1 MLPLE
6 GVRVLDFSTLLPGPL
21 ASLILAE
28 AGAEVIKVE
37 RPGTGEDMRAYE
49 PQLGGT
55 AAGFALLNRG
65 KRAIALDLRAP
76 GAAQSILDLAPGVDI
91 VLEQFRP
98 GVMSRLGLGYEN
110 FRAVNP
116 RIVYCA
122 LTGYGQSGPKAQVAG
137 HDLSYSADTGLLSL
151 AAGADGMPGMPP
163 ALIADIGAGTYPAVV
178 NILLALRRRDASGE
192 GAFLDVAMTDNLFT
206 FMFWGLAMGNG
217 SGKWPRPGQEQTTG
231 GSPRYRVYRTADGR
245 YLAVAALEDKFWQAF
260 CRIVEL
266 PAAWCD
272 DRPDPARSIAE
283 VARRIEARPAA
294 HWERAFAGADVCCA
308 VVRTLEEAI
317 RDIHF
322 RARGLFERQVT
333 LPGHTLP
340 ALPVPVVPNLRSPR
354 EDAAAPAVGADNANL
369 LPSPH
374 GTARSAKSGG

>member
-37 RPGTGEDMRAYE
+37 RPGQGEDMRAYA

-76 GAAQSILDLAPGVDI
+76 GAARSILELARGVDI

-98 GVMSRLGLGYEN
+98 GVMGRLGLGYED

-116 RIVYCA
+116 RIIYCA

-137 HDLSYSADTGLLSL
+137 HDLNYAAETGLLSL

-163 ALIADIGAGTYPAVV
+163 TLIADIGAGTYPAVV

-192 GAFLDVAMTDNLFT
+192 GAFLDIAMTDNLFT
-206 FMFWGLAMGNG
+206 FMFWGLAQGNG
-217 SGKWPRPGQEQTTG
+217 GGEWPRTGKEQVTG
-231 GSPRYRVYRTADGR
+231 GSPRYRVYRTADSR

-260 CRIVEL
+260 CRIIDL
-266 PAAWCD
+266 PADLCD
-272 DRPDPARSIAE
+272 DRTDPEASIAG
-283 VARRIEARPAA
+283 VAQRIEASASA
-294 HWERAFAGADVCCA
+294 HWEREFAGVDVCCA
-308 VVRTLEEAI
+308 LVRTLEEAV

-322 RARGLFERQVT
+322 RARGLFERNVT

-340 ALPVPVVPNLRSPR
+340 ALPVPVVPNLRSPGAN
-354 EDAAAPAVGADNANL
+354 AAAPMVGADNASL
-369 LPSPH
+369 L
-374 GTARSAKSGG
+374 GNADAAARSTE

>member
-37 RPGTGEDMRAYE
+37 RPGQGEDMRAYE

-76 GAAQSILDLAPGVDI
+76 GAAQSILDLAPDVDI

-98 GVMSRLGLGYEN
+98 GVMRRLGLGYED

-116 RIVYCA
+116 KIIYCA
-122 LTGYGQSGPKAQVAG
+122 LTGYGQSGPKSQVAG
-137 HDLSYSADTGLLSL
+137 HDLSYAAETGLLSF
-151 AAGADGMPGMPP
+151 AAGSDGMPGIPP
-163 ALIADIGAGTYPAVV
+163 TLIADIGAGTYPVVV

-206 FMFWGLAMGNG
+206 FMFWGLAMGHG
-217 SGKWPRPGQEQTTG
+217 SGNWPRPGKEQLTG
-231 GSPRYRVYRTADGR
+231 GSPRYRVYRTADAR

-266 PAAWCD
+266 PAALCD
-272 DRPDPARSIAE
+272 DRRDPAASIAE
-283 VARRIEARPAA
+283 VERRIEARPAA
-294 HWERAFAGADVCCA
+294 HWDQAFAGVDVCCA

-322 RARGLFERQVT
+322 RARGLFERKVT
-333 LPGHTLP
+333 LPEHTLP
-340 ALPVPVVPNLRSPR
+340 ALPVPVVPSLRSPSVAR
-354 EDAAAPAVGADNANL
+354 AAPMVGADNASL
-369 LPSPH
+369 LPSIHAAP
-374 GTARSAKSGG
+374 RSAV

>member
-37 RPGTGEDMRAYE
+37 RPGKGEDMRAYD
-49 PQLGGT
+49 PQLSGT

-116 RIVYCA
+116 GIIYCA

-137 HDLSYSADTGLLSL
+137 HDLSYAAETGLLSL

-163 ALIADIGAGTYPAVV
+163 TLIADIGAGTYPAVV

-206 FMFWGLAMGNG
+206 FMFWGLAMGHG
-217 SGKWPRPGQEQTTG
+217 AGGWPRPAKEQLTG
-231 GSPRYRVYRTADGR
+231 GSPRYRVYRTADAR
-245 YLAVAALEDKFWQAF
+245 YLAVAALEEKFWQAF
-260 CRIVEL
+260 CRIIEL
-266 PAAWCD
+266 PAALYD
-272 DRPDPARSIAE
+272 DRRDPAASIAE
-283 VARRIEARPAA
+283 VARRIEARPAG
-294 HWERAFAGADVCCA
+294 HWDEAFSGVDVCCA

-322 RARGLFERQVT
+322 RARGLFERKVT

-340 ALPVPVVPNLRSPR
+340 ALPVPVVPNLRSPNA
-354 EDAAAPAVGADNANL
+354 EAAAPMVGADNASL
-369 LPSPH
+369 LPHTHATPP
-374 GTARSAKSGG
+374 SAE

>member
-21 ASLILAE
+21 AGLILAE

-37 RPGTGEDMRAYE
+37 RPGQGEDMRAYE

-55 AAGFALLNRG
+55 GAGFTLLNRG
-65 KRAIALDLRAP
+65 KRSIALDLRAP

-110 FRAVNP
+110 FRAANP
-116 RIVYCA
+116 RIIYCA

-137 HDLSYSADTGLLSL
+137 HDLSYAAEAGLLSL

-163 ALIADIGAGTYPAVV
+163 TLIADIGAGTYPAVV

-206 FMFWGLAMGNG
+206 FMFWGLAMGHG
-217 SGKWPRPGQEQTTG
+217 SGKWPRAGEEQLTG

-245 YLAVAALEDKFWQAF
+245 YLAVAALEEKFWQAF
-260 CRIVEL
+260 CRIIDL
-266 PAAWCD
+266 PAALCD
-272 DRPDPARSIAE
+272 DRRDPAASIAE
-283 VARRIEARPAA
+283 TARRIEAQAAA
-294 HWERAFAGADVCCA
+294 HWDQVFAGVDVCCA
-308 VVRTLEEAI
+308 VVRTIEEAI

-322 RARGLFERQVT
+322 RARGLFERKVT

-354 EDAAAPAVGADNANL
+354 IEAAAPMVGADNASL
-369 LPSPH
+369 LPGIHAAP
-374 GTARSAKSGG
+374 RSAE